1 MVLDRE
7 DVDLVRAQ
15 GSMSGSDANTRWEE
29 STSTLGDRSAYKK
42 VWERQSRDSDVAA
55 LAVAGH
61 TDEAKLDLTA
71 RGFIDTLKSTVGL
84 GSNDVILEIGC
95 GIARVGKVLS
105 QECLHWFGADISS
118 GMLNHAAARLKERPN
133 TTLVELATVGLQEF
147 PEGAFDLVY
156 CTIVFMHL
164 LEWDRYRYVEEAFR
178 VLRPGGHAYF
188 DNFPLDSKHG
198 WNVFIEGTRYPIE
211 RRPAHISMA
220 STREELGIYLRN
232 AGFVDVQVHDLP
244 NELIAATG
252 RKPD

>member
-1 MVLDRE
+1 
-7 DVDLVRAQ
+7 
-15 GSMSGSDANTRWEE
+15 MSGADANTRWEE

-84 GSNDVILEIGC
+84 GPNDVVLEIGC
-95 GIARVGKVLS
+95 RHRARRQGPQRGVPALVRRRYLVGYV
-105 QECLHWFGADISS
+105 
-118 GMLNHAAARLKERPN
+118 LNHAAARLKGLPN

-178 VLRPGGHAYF
+178 ILRPGGHAC
-188 DNFPLDSKHG
+188 
-198 WNVFIEGTRYPIE
+198 
-211 RRPAHISMA
+211 
-220 STREELGIYLRN
+220 
-232 AGFVDVQVHDLP
+232 
-244 NELIAATG
+244 
-252 RKPD
+252 

>member
-1 MVLDRE
+1 
-7 DVDLVRAQ
+7 
-15 GSMSGSDANTRWEE
+15 MSGSDANTRWEE

-42 VWERQSRDSDVAA
+42 VWERQSMDSDVAA

-71 RGFIDTLKSTVGL
+71 RGFIDTLKTTVGL
-84 GSNDVILEIGC
+84 WPNDVVLEIGC

-105 QECLHWFGADISS
+105 AECLHWFGADISS

-178 VLRPGGHAYF
+178 ILRPGGHAYF

-198 WNVFIEGTRYPIE
+198 WNVFIEGTRYPLE

-220 STREELGIYLRN
+220 STREELAIYLRN
-232 AGFVDVQVHDLP
+232 AGFEDVRVHDLP

-252 RKPD
+252 RKPG

>member
-118 GMLNHAAARLKERPN
+118 GMLNHAAARLKARPN

-211 RRPAHISMA
+211 SRPAHISMA